1 MKSRLDY
8 CWHKPMRSR
17 TAGKG
22 RRARGAAVLGRSF
35 DQRVRGD
42 KVLVFC
48 YATERDTRGN

>member
-8 CWHKPMRSR
+8 CWQKPMRSR

-22 RRARGAAVLGRSF
+22 RRARGAAGGRSF